1 MKHLELR
8 VVFSTLFSV
17 FHLVMKHYI
26 PCLIYY
32 VKTQPTAIDAEV
44 WVSSSPF
51 KEKVKSPSF
60 PSVTRNSHLTN
71 KHEVDSAIIFFL
83 SGGCSGLLQG
93 VLRVFRTCSG
103 FYRHP
108 REFWLNLRTDFI
120 YNACALCV
128 FECIWEECLNITTK
142 FAWMRYDNCNRTKLL
157 KSRQVNYGVI
167 LAEPI
172 PKKIW

>member
-1 MKHLELR
+1 MR
-8 VVFSTLFSV
+8 VVFSTLLSV
-17 FHLVMKHYI
+17 YHLVMKHYI

-44 WVSSSPF
+44 WVFSSPF

-60 PSVTRNSHLTN
+60 SSVTRNSHLTN
-71 KHEVDSAIIFFL
+71 KHEAGSAIIFFL

-93 VLRVFRTCSG
+93 VLKVFRTCSG

-108 REFWLNLRTDFI
+108 REFWLTLRTDFI

-128 FECIWEECLNITTK
+128 LSAFKRNALT
-142 FAWMRYDNCNRTKLL
+142 
-157 KSRQVNYGVI
+157 SRQNLLEWDMITVTAPNY
-167 LAEPI
+167 LKAD
-172 PKKIW
+172 K

>member
-1 MKHLELR
+1 MR
-8 VVFSTLFSV
+8 VLLSTLFSV

-71 KHEVDSAIIFFL
+71 KHEADRRSLFFVQ
-83 SGGCSGLLQG
+83 GAVPGDCRVFWGCSGP
-93 VLRVFRTCSG
+93 VLGFTDTRGNSG
-103 FYRHP
+103 LTWEQILSTTHVR
-108 REFWLNLRTDFI
+108 
-120 YNACALCV
+120 CV
-128 FECIWEECLNITTK
+128 CFSA
-142 FAWMRYDNCNRTKLL
+142 FASMRYDNCNRTKLL